1 MAGSVIVYRNRVYF
15 FGRFETGCCLT
26 GPAGKKQFLIPE
38 QAVNGG
44 ITENNLSKNNAG
56 APERG
61 GRGSGSLNV

>member
-1 MAGSVIVYRNRVYF
+1 MAGSMIVYRNRVYF

-44 ITENNLSKNNAG
+44 ITENNLSKITPAFWSG
-56 APERG
+56 V
-61 GRGSGSLNV
+61 RGSGSLNV